1 MKKVLV
7 ICAALAAAPFAIADG
22 NNAQK
27 LQVVKKIYANGGS
40 HAALLRYA
48 TQDLK
53 SVFRED
59 ERNTPAG
66 DLGCIQ
72 SDVVVQGQDSEPEK
86 IKRTLK
92 ASVLANGNVAVS
104 FRNFSSLQ
112 KVTYVM
118 KCSGGRCLVD
128 DVLERGKSFKRS
140 IRQCIAANH

>member
-7 ICAALAAAPFAIADG
+7 ICAALAAAPFAMADG

-66 DLGCIQ
+66 DLGCIDY
-72 SDVVVQGQDSEPEK
+72 DVVVQGQDSNPAQ
-86 IKRTLK
+86 IKRSLK
-92 ASVLANGNVAVS
+92 TSVQSNGNVAVS
-104 FRNFSSLQ
+104 FKNMGSMARL
-112 KVTYVM
+112 TYVM
-118 KCSGGRCLVD
+118 KCSSGRCLVD
-128 DVLERGKSFKRS
+128 DVLESGKSFKRS
-140 IRQCIAANH
+140 IRQCIQGY